1 MYHFWLLI
9 PSWDRM
15 SRISTCIYHPCT
27 LILHRHSLDTFYSLL
42 SLLSTANTKYSLTH
56 AIAISYGSG
65 FPAREGCYIVQTV
78 KLIVM
83 SFSPYLYVIFILK
96 IIVWNSLY
104 SWKRRTF
111 FGTPLYF
118 YSEKCNCI
126 ASHRILYDILA
137 RKSKTY
143 TSWAVTIMCISF
155 CENTVIGPTR
165 LY

>member
-15 SRISTCIYHPCT
+15 SRISTCIYHSCT

-42 SLLSTANTKYSLTH
+42 SLLSTANPKYSLTH
-56 AIAISYGSG
+56 AIAISYGNG
-65 FPAREGCYIVQTV
+65 FHSREGCYIVQTV

-104 SWKRRTF
+104 SRKRSTF
-111 FGTPLYF
+111 FGAPLYF
-118 YSEKCNCI
+118 DSKKCNCI
-126 ASHRILYDILA
+126 AFHRILYDIFA
-137 RKSKTY
+137 RKTKTY
-143 TSWAVTIMCISF
+143 AFWAVTIMCSSF

-165 LY
+165 LC